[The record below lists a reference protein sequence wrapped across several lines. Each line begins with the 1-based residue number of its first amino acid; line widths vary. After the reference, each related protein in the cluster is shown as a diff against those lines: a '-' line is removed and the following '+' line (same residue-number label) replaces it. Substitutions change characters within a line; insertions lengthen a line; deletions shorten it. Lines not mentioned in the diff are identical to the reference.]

1 MRSRNHCPSLLTCE
15 LHSLHANSTTYRYF
29 IVIASLFCVPYF
41 YKEHHHE
48 QDCRSMIQI
57 LLLLIS
63 PIRVMA
69 NTNRKT
75 KAEIPR
81 TPTLVS
87 MKAIKALAIIR
98 RSTARTTATMA
109 TSTPT
114 LRAIINTN
122 SPCGRAVSLNSS
134 LASILTDA
142 DG

>member
-1 MRSRNHCPSLLTCE
+1 MRSRNHCPSLNMRITLTTCQFNNIQVFY
-15 LHSLHANSTTYRYF
+15 SNRIF
-29 IVIASLFCVPYF
+29 ILCSIF

-75 KAEIPR
+75 KAERPR